1 MLDGRKKALNIPSQF
16 FEQDFAVFFSGSL
29 GSSFSVLFS
38 AFLSPNLS
46 VKHAVLYTRWRMN
59 HVTANHEK
67 IWFSF
72 LNDNF
77 PIQDLHLVNM
87 EDFRYGGT
95 NITAFRLV
103 DPNNPLVQ
111 EVVRW
116 VPTSLPSAWW
126 ILTTL

>member
-1 MLDGRKKALNIPSQF
+1 
-16 FEQDFAVFFSGSL
+16 
-29 GSSFSVLFS
+29 
-38 AFLSPNLS
+38 
-46 VKHAVLYTRWRMN
+46 MN

-72 LNDNF
+72 LTDNF

-126 ILTTL
+126 ILITL

>member
-1 MLDGRKKALNIPSQF
+1 MKHSTNTLSY
-16 FEQDFAVFFSGSL
+16 FSC
-29 GSSFSVLFS
+29 
-38 AFLSPNLS
+38 
-46 VKHAVLYTRWRMN
+46 K
-59 HVTANHEK
+59 
-67 IWFSF
+67 
-72 LNDNF
+72 F
-77 PIQDLHLVNM
+77 PIWSLVYHYFKNYFQDLHLVNM

-126 ILTTL
+126 ILTTLYCSTGGCKVGTNITAFRLGS